1 MINFNEYI
9 EFFRHFDLLLKGKLI
24 IFTGYMLDFVRL
36 SDFLTSCR
44 EVKMLDNT
52 EYIDCF
58 RLFDYST
65 SWWEVKMI
73 NFTEYIDFF
82 RLFDLLLGRQTD

>member
-1 MINFNEYI
+1 
-9 EFFRHFDLLLKGKLI
+9 
-24 IFTGYMLDFVRL
+24 
-36 SDFLTSCR
+36 
-44 EVKMLDNT
+44 MLDNT

-82 RLFDLLLGRQTD
+82 RLFDLLLGIQTDQFY